1 MAKLE
6 AEADFI
12 SDYVI
17 VGGSALSMRLCH
29 RHSEDLDFFT
39 YRDKF
44 DKSAVF
50 EFFRGKDHE
59 IINDA
64 RDQVDLVYNGIKL
77 TFFNAAWE
85 FLKPEKVAG
94 FNVASLDQLAGM
106 KVHTLFLRATYRDY
120 YDLYVLSLEM
130 SLDEL
135 YQNARMF
142 IEGIN
147 YKLFSMA
154 LIYVDDIIDDDIS
167 HLSPKY
173 DVSRDEI
180 SRHFIAKLKRE

>member
-17 VGGSALSMRLCH
+17 AGRSALSMRLCH
-29 RHSEDLDFFT
+29 I
-39 YRDKF
+39 Y
-44 DKSAVF
+44 
-50 EFFRGKDHE
+50 
-59 IINDA
+59 
-64 RDQVDLVYNGIKL
+64 
-77 TFFNAAWE
+77 
-85 FLKPEKVAG
+85 
-94 FNVASLDQLAGM
+94 
-106 KVHTLFLRATYRDY
+106 
-120 YDLYVLSLEM
+120 

-142 IEGIN
+142 VEGIN